1 MRHIK
6 FRVWDLIKNE
16 WVKEFCVITDCGSVQ
31 IYNSYG
37 IPMPP
42 RKRVSEG
49 EEYVIQQFTGLTDK
63 NGKEI
68 YEGDIVKETVEKGPN
83 LPERHKDYVL
93 KDHEKQHI
101 EQIIWGYYSDGEY
114 VDKIECFMFGD
125 RNSLSELI
133 HSTIGVYHEWLY
145 TYEVIGNIFETPEL
159 LKN

>member
-1 MRHIK
+1 MNNRPLK
-6 FRVWDLIKNE
+6 FRVWDDIDKK
-16 WVKEFCVITDCGSVQ
+16 WVKDFCVITDCGSVQ

-37 IPMPP
+37 IPTPP

-49 EEYVIQQFTGLTDK
+49 EEYIIQQFTGLSDK

-83 LPERHKDYVL
+83 LPERYKDFIL
-93 KDHEKQHI
+93 KDSV
-101 EQIIWGYYSDGEY
+101 EQITWDYYTDGEY
-114 VDKIECFMFGD
+114 VEKIECFMFGD

-133 HSTIGVYHEWLY
+133 HRTTGNYHEWLY
-145 TYEVIGNIFETPEL
+145 TYEIIGNIFETPEL